1 MLDLLVPR
9 YPDAATVAR
18 RNERRWWLLFLA
30 VCALTGAVMLLLRR
44 QMAPESVLSF
54 LIFGGVLVA
63 TAIQPRFGLYA
74 ILGLT
79 LFGDRSLHP
88 WYPFTKNLSSPES
101 IMYMSDS
108 FSFSPQELT
117 IVWTLVVWFVRVA
130 AERRLSRIHFG
141 PLFWPATIFL
151 LFNAIGLA
159 YGLANGGNRVIAL
172 WEVRAIFY
180 LPLMLLLA
188 GNLIE
193 TRSQLNTLFWV
204 ATVALFAKGV
214 AGVWYVHDV
223 LKWDLAGVERIAEH
237 AMSIHFN
244 FFFVLLIA
252 AWLYRD
258 SAARRF
264 SLILMAP
271 FVLFSLIANFR
282 RAGFLTLGIAIGL
295 IVLLLYLENRRL
307 FFLIAPTSAAAFV
320 AYLVVF
326 WNNQGPLGILA
337 RAVRSVIGQPSA
349 RDAASNI
356 YRDLENINIMFT
368 IRSAPLT
375 GIGFGNKFYM
385 VVPMPDISFF
395 EWWEY
400 ITHNS
405 IMWVWMKI
413 GVIGFFAFIL
423 LLALTMLYGA
433 RMVRLMPHGQ
443 LRVFALTATLY
454 IFTHFVYAYVDMS
467 WEGGSMV
474 FVGTMMGVINAL
486 PQIAAGEEPLV
497 YRWRVFQAQRDNQP
511 SG

>member
-9 YPDAATVAR
+9 YPDVMTVAR
-18 RNERRWWLLFLA
+18 RNERRWWILFLV
-30 VCALTGAVMLLLRR
+30 VCVLTGVIVVLLRR
-44 QMAPESVLSF
+44 RMSPESVLSF
-54 LIFGGVLVA
+54 LIFGSVLIA
-63 TAIQPRFGLYA
+63 TAIQPRFGVYA

-88 WYPFTKNLSSPES
+88 WYPFTKNLSSRES
-101 IMYMSDS
+101 IMFVSDS

-117 IVWTLVVWFVRVA
+117 LIWTLVVWLVRA
-130 AERRLSRIHFG
+130 ATERRLRIHFG
-141 PLFWPATIFL
+141 PLFWPAAIFL
-151 LFNAIGLA
+151 VFNAIGLV

-172 WEVRAIFY
+172 WEVRSIFY

-193 TRSQLNTLFWV
+193 TRAHLNTLFWV
-204 ATVALFAKGV
+204 ATIALFAKGV

-223 LKWDLAGVERIAEH
+223 LKWDLEGVERIAEH

-244 FFFVLLIA
+244 FFFVLLVA

-258 SAARRF
+258 SATRRF
-264 SLILMAP
+264 SMTLMAP

-282 RAGFLTLGIAIGL
+282 RAGFLTLGMALGL
-295 IVLLLYLENRRL
+295 IVLLLYIENRRL
-307 FFLIAPTSAAAFV
+307 FFIIAPTGAVSLL
-320 AYLVVF
+320 AYLIVF
-326 WNNQGPLGILA
+326 WNNQGPIGILA

-349 RDAASNI
+349 RDAASNV
-356 YRDLENINIMFT
+356 YRDLENINIMFN
-368 IRSAPLT
+368 IRMSPLT
-375 GIGFGNKFYM
+375 GIGFGNKFHII
-385 VVPMPDISFF
+385 VPLPDISVF

-413 GVIGFFAFIL
+413 GVIGFYGLIL

-433 RMVRLMPHGQ
+433 RMVRLMPYGQ

-467 WEGGSMV
+467 WENGSMV

-486 PQIAAGEEPLV
+486 PQIAAEKPLPV
-497 YRWRVFQAQRDNQP
+497 RPWRLFSSQP
-511 SG
+511 VTNNTA

>member
-1 MLDLLVPR
+1 MLDLLIPR
-9 YPDAATVAR
+9 YPDVMAVAR
-18 RNERRWWLLFLA
+18 RNERRWWILFL
-30 VCALTGAVMLLLRR
+30 VICVLSGVVLVLLRR
-44 QMAPESVLSF
+44 RMSPEAVLSF
-54 LIFGGVLVA
+54 LIFGGVLIA
-63 TAIQPRFGLYA
+63 TAIQPRFGVYA

-101 IMYMSDS
+101 IMYVSDS
-108 FSFSPQELT
+108 FSFSPLELT
-117 IVWTLVVWFVRVA
+117 IVWTLLVWIVRA
-130 AERRLSRIHFG
+130 ATERRLRIHFG
-141 PLFWPATIFL
+141 PLFWPAAVFL
-151 LFNAIGLA
+151 VFNAIGLV

-193 TRSQLNTLFWV
+193 NRAQLNTLFWV
-204 ATVALFAKGV
+204 ATIALFAKGV

-223 LKWDLAGVERIAEH
+223 LKWDLEGVERIAEH

-244 FFFVLLIA
+244 FFFVLLVA

-258 SAARRF
+258 SAIRRF
-264 SLILMAP
+264 LMPLMAP

-282 RAGFLTLGIAIGL
+282 RAGFLTLGMALGL
-295 IVLLLYLENRRL
+295 IVLLLYIEKRRL
-307 FFLIAPTSAAAFV
+307 FYIIAPTSALGFA

-326 WNNQGPLGILA
+326 WNNQGPLGMLA

-368 IRSAPLT
+368 IRNAPLT
-375 GIGFGNKFYM
+375 GIGFGNKFHLL
-385 VVPMPDISFF
+385 VPLPDISVF

-413 GVIGFFAFIL
+413 GVIGFYALIL

-433 RMVRLMPHGQ
+433 RMVRLMPPGQ

-467 WEGGSMV
+467 WEGGSMI

-486 PQIAAGEEPLV
+486 PQIAAARSAPSWP
-497 YRWRVFQAQRDNQP
+497 WRIFQAEPVVPNRV
-511 SG
+511 

>member
-9 YPDAATVAR
+9 YPDVLTVAR
-18 RNERRWWLLFLA
+18 RNERRWWGLFLV
-30 VCALTGAVMLLLRR
+30 VCGLTGVVMVLLRR
-44 QMAPESVLSF
+44 QMAPESVLAF
-54 LIFGGVLVA
+54 LLFGAVLLA

-88 WYPFTKNLSSPES
+88 WYPFTKNLSSLES
-101 IMYMSDS
+101 IMYVSDS

-117 IVWTLVVWFVRVA
+117 IVWTLVVWFVRAA
-130 AERRLSRIHFG
+130 AERRLRIHVG
-141 PLFWPATIFL
+141 PLFWPAAVFL
-151 LFNAIGLA
+151 VFNAIGLV

-180 LPLMLLLA
+180 LPLLLLLA
-188 GNLIE
+188 SNLIE
-193 TRSQLNTLFWV
+193 NRAQLNTLFWI

-223 LKWDLAGVERIAEH
+223 LKWDLTGVERIAEH

-258 SAARRF
+258 STARRF
-264 SLILMAP
+264 SMVLMAP
-271 FVLFSLIANFR
+271 FVLFSLVANFR
-282 RAGFLTLGIAIGL
+282 RAGFITLGIAIGL
-295 IVLLLYLENRRL
+295 IVLLLYIENRRL
-307 FFLIAPTSAAAFV
+307 FYLIAPTSAV
-320 AYLVVF
+320 AMAVYLVVF

-356 YRDLENINIMFT
+356 YRDMENINIMFT
-368 IRSAPLT
+368 IRQAPLT
-375 GIGFGNKFYM
+375 GVGFGHKFYM

-413 GVIGFFAFIL
+413 GVIGFYAFIL

-433 RMVRLMPHGQ
+433 RMVRLMPRGQ

-467 WEGGSMV
+467 WEGSSMV

-486 PQIAAGEEPLV
+486 PQIAAGKPAPAWP
-497 YRWRVFQAQRDNQP
+497 WRVFQPQRVDRDA
-511 SG
+511 G

>member
-1 MLDLLVPR
+1 MLDLIVPR
-9 YPDAATVAR
+9 YADVATVAR
-18 RNERRWWLLFLA
+18 RNERRWWALFLA
-30 VCALTGAVMLLLRR
+30 VCATTGLVMFWLRR
-44 QMAPESVLSF
+44 QMMPETALALLVFIAL
-54 LIFGGVLVA
+54 LI
-63 TAIQPRFGLYA
+63 AIALQPRIGVYA

-101 IMYMSDS
+101 VMYLSDS
-108 FSFSPQELT
+108 FSFSPLELT
-117 IVWTLVVWFVRVA
+117 IVWTLVMWFARA
-130 AERRLSRIHFG
+130 ANERRLRIHFG
-141 PLFWPATIFL
+141 PLFWPATVFL
-151 LFNAIGLA
+151 VFNAIGLI

-180 LPLMLLLA
+180 LPLMLFLT

-193 TRSQLNTLFWV
+193 TRSQLNTLVWV
-204 ATVALFAKGV
+204 ATLALFAKGV

-223 LKWDLAGVERIAEH
+223 LKWELEGVERIAEH

-258 SAARRF
+258 SATRRF
-264 SLILMAP
+264 TMILMAP
-271 FVLFSLIANFR
+271 YVLFSLIANFR

-295 IVLLLYLENRRL
+295 IVLLLYIENRRL
-307 FFLIAPTSAAAFV
+307 FYLIAPTSALALV

-368 IRSAPLT
+368 IRTSPLT

-385 VVPMPDISFF
+385 LVPMPDISFF

-413 GVIGFFAFIL
+413 GVIGFYSLML
-423 LLALTMLYGA
+423 LLALTMVYGA
-433 RMVRLMPHGQ
+433 RMVRLMPRGQ
-443 LRVFALTATLY
+443 LRGFALAATLY

-486 PQIAAGEEPLV
+486 PQIAAGQSAPERP
-497 YRWRVFQAQRDNQP
+497 WRVFAAQRVE
-511 SG
+511 

>member
-1 MLDLLVPR
+1 
-9 YPDAATVAR
+9 
-18 RNERRWWLLFLA
+18 
-30 VCALTGAVMLLLRR
+30 
-44 QMAPESVLSF
+44 
-54 LIFGGVLVA
+54 
-63 TAIQPRFGLYA
+63 
-74 ILGLT
+74 
-79 LFGDRSLHP
+79 
-88 WYPFTKNLSSPES
+88 
-101 IMYMSDS
+101 
-108 FSFSPQELT
+108 
-117 IVWTLVVWFVRVA
+117 
-130 AERRLSRIHFG
+130 
-141 PLFWPATIFL
+141 
-151 LFNAIGLA
+151 
-159 YGLANGGNRVIAL
+159 
-172 WEVRAIFY
+172 
-180 LPLMLLLA
+180 MLLLA

-193 TRSQLNTLFWV
+193 NRAQLNTLFWV
-204 ATVALFAKGV
+204 ATIALFAKGV

-223 LKWDLAGVERIAEH
+223 LKWDLEGVERIAEH

-244 FFFVLLIA
+244 FFFVLLVA

-258 SAARRF
+258 SAIRRF
-264 SLILMAP
+264 LMPLMAP

-282 RAGFLTLGIAIGL
+282 RAGFLTLGMALGL
-295 IVLLLYLENRRL
+295 IVLLLYIEKRRL
-307 FFLIAPTSAAAFV
+307 FYIIAPTSALGFA

-326 WNNQGPLGILA
+326 WNNQGPLGMLA

-368 IRSAPLT
+368 IRNAPLT
-375 GIGFGNKFYM
+375 GIGFGNKFHLL
-385 VVPMPDISFF
+385 VPLPDISVF

-413 GVIGFFAFIL
+413 GVIGFYALIL

-486 PQIAAGEEPLV
+486 PQIAAVRPAPAWP
-497 YRWRVFQAQRDNQP
+497 WRVFQAEPVEQNRV
-511 SG
+511 

>member
-1 MLDLLVPR
+1 MLDLLIPR
-9 YPDAATVAR
+9 YPDITTIAR
-18 RNERRWWLLFLA
+18 RSERRWWLLCIV
-30 VCALTGAVMLLLRR
+30 VCALAGVVMLLLRR
-44 QMAPESVLSF
+44 RMAPESVLAF
-54 LIFGGVLVA
+54 LIFGGILVT

-88 WYPFTKNLSSPES
+88 WYPFTKNLSSRES
-101 IMYMSDS
+101 IMYLTDS

-117 IVWTLVVWFVRVA
+117 IMWTLVVWFVRAA
-130 AERRLSRIHFG
+130 AERRLRIHFG

-151 LFNAIGLA
+151 VFNTIGLV
-159 YGLANGGNRVIAL
+159 YGLANGGNRIIAL
-172 WEVRAIFY
+172 WEVRSIFY

-223 LKWDLAGVERIAEH
+223 LKWDLHGVERIAEH

-258 SAARRF
+258 SATRRF

-282 RAGFLTLGIAIGL
+282 RAGFLTLGLAVGL
-295 IVLLLYLENRRL
+295 IVLLLYLEHRRL
-307 FFLIAPTSAAAFV
+307 FFLLAPTSVAAFA

-337 RAVRSVIGQPSA
+337 RAVRSVIGQPTA

-368 IRSAPLT
+368 IRNAPLT

-385 VVPMPDISFF
+385 LVPMPDISFF

-413 GVIGFFAFIL
+413 GVIGFYAFIL

-433 RMVRLMPHGQ
+433 RMVRLMPRGQ

-467 WEGGSMV
+467 WENGSMV

-486 PQIAAGEEPLV
+486 PQIAAGKAAPV
-497 YRWRVFQAQRDNQP
+497 WPWRVFQAQRDEQSP
-511 SG
+511 PR